1 MESIRLE
8 WFRFLKNL
16 PSLPSQML
24 SVFEELGRISA
35 MDYNIARMIQYDPA
49 IACRVLEV
57 ANNPLYGYPGKIS
70 SLQQASGLLGPGV
83 IKNTI
88 LTTPLLERFAA
99 RDYLEG
105 KIDYPRMWL
114 HSSVTAAIAGCLGKI
129 LRHMESD
136 VCFTAGLIH
145 DIGKI
150 ALAVHHPGIF
160 QEVLDLAE
168 KEKTTLIEAEKKST
182 GFSHADIAV
191 VMVSEWGFPPIL
203 IEALENC
210 AKPTPP
216 TSKLAA
222 LIQLSKSLAIDWG
235 YPDGMETHFPRQY
248 DALFLSLGISNENLA
263 TWKKELTEYA
273 DYVVH
278 SCED

>member
-1 MESIRLE
+1 
-8 WFRFLKNL
+8 
-16 PSLPSQML
+16 ML
-24 SVFEELGRISA
+24 SVFEEIGRISA

-57 ANNPLYGYPGKIS
+57 ANNPLYGYHGQIS

-88 LTTPLLERFAA
+88 LTTPLLERFAK

-105 KIDYPRMWL
+105 KIDYPRIWL
-114 HSSVTAAIAGCLGKI
+114 HSSVTAAIAGCLGKL
-129 LRHMESD
+129 LRTMESD

-150 ALAVHHPGIF
+150 ALAVYHPGIF

-168 KEKTTLIEAEKKST
+168 KEKTSLIETEKKSL
-182 GFSHADIAV
+182 GFSHAEIAV
-191 VMVSEWGFPPIL
+191 VLAGEWGFPPSL
-203 IEALENC
+203 IEPLESRSS
-210 AKPTPP
+210 PETPDAAR
-216 TSKLAA
+216 KLAA
-222 LIQLSKSLAIDWG
+222 LIQLSKTLAMDWG
-235 YPDGMETHFPRQY
+235 YPDGMEINFPRQY
-248 DALFLSLGISNENLA
+248 DALCPTLGISDENLA
-263 TWKKELTEYA
+263 AWKKEVTEYA
-273 DYVVH
+273 DFVVN